1 MESVCTYE
9 RIIFSFDLTVPN
21 FETGNVA
28 PIVDPGVMLTDIAL
42 TVSIFGNN
50 YTLVVEVPIVTDYW
64 VFVPVIRPANCLIA
78 VSLASDNAIC

>member
-1 MESVCTYE
+1 LESVCVYE
-9 RIIFSFDLTVPN
+9 RIIFSFEFTVPN

-28 PIVDPGVMLTDIAL
+28 PIVDPGAMLTDKAL
-42 TVSIFGNN
+42 TVSILGNN

-78 VSLASDNAIC
+78 ASLASDNAVC